1 MRIQILGAGSFG
13 IALARLLALNGHE
26 VALWG
31 RSPAAQAALRET
43 RRSADYLPDVVLPER
58 VRVVDTPEPSSDMT
72 AIAVPSHALRSVLA
86 GMDLAGGGVLVSLTK
101 GIEQET
107 MLRMSEV
114 IQAHAPANAVVALS
128 GPSHAEE
135 VGKDKPASLVAASR
149 DEGAAALVQQA
160 FRGPT
165 MRVYTSADVVGVEL
179 GGALKN
185 VIAIAAGASD
195 GLELGDNAKA
205 ALITRGLA
213 EIARLGVACGADPLT
228 FAGLSGMGD
237 LIATCCSGHSRN
249 RAIGEALARGR
260 TLDEILAGMKMVA
273 EGVHTTKSARA
284 LARRHGVD
292 LPIAE
297 AVHQALFEGVA
308 PAIALARLM
317 MREAKPERG

>member
-31 RSPAAQAALRET
+31 RSPAAQAALRES

-58 VRVVDTPEPSSDMT
+58 VRVVDTPEPVSDMT

-86 GMDLAGGGVLVSLTK
+86 GINLDGGGVLVSLTK
-101 GIEQET
+101 GIERET
-107 MLRMSEV
+107 LLRMSEV
-114 IQAHAPANAVVALS
+114 IQSHAPGNAVVALS

-149 DEGAAALVQQA
+149 DEAAAAIVQQA

-165 MRVYTSADVVGVEL
+165 MRVYTSVDVIGVEL

-213 EIARLGVACGADPLT
+213 EMARLGVACGADPLT

-260 TLDEILAGMKMVA
+260 SLEEILAGMKMVA
-273 EGVHTTKSARA
+273 EGVHTTQSARA
-284 LARRHGVD
+284 LARQHGVD

>member
-1 MRIQILGAGSFG
+1 MHIQILGAGSFG
-13 IALARLLALNGHE
+13 IALARVLALNGHA
-26 VALWG
+26 VSLWG
-31 RSPAAQAALRET
+31 RNPERQAALRAT
-43 RRSADYLPDVVLPER
+43 RRSADYLPEVALPER
-58 VRVVDTPEPSSDMT
+58 VDVVDEPLFACDMT
-72 AIAVPSHALRSVLA
+72 VIAAPSHALRSVIAPLN
-86 GMDLAGGGVLVSLTK
+86 LSQCGVLVSLTK
-101 GIEQET
+101 GIEQGT
-107 MLRMSEV
+107 LLRMSEV
-114 IQAHAPANAVVALS
+114 IAEHAPGQSVVALS

-135 VGKDKPASLVAASR
+135 VGRDKPASLVAASL
-149 DEGAAALVQQA
+149 DAAAAEMAQQA

-165 MRVYTSADVVGVEL
+165 MRVYTSEDVIGVEL

-213 EIARLGVACGADPLT
+213 EISRLGVACGANPLT

-249 RAIGEALARGR
+249 RAIGEAVAKGKS
-260 TLDEILAGMKMVA
+260 LDEVLGSMKMVA
-273 EGVHTTKSARA
+273 EGVKTTLSARA
-284 LARRHGVD
+284 LAAKHGVD

-297 AVHQALFEGVA
+297 AVHQALFEGVS
-308 PAIALARLM
+308 PAVALARLM

>member
-26 VALWG
+26 VSLWG
-31 RSPAAQAALRET
+31 RSPERQATLRES
-43 RRSADYLPDVVLPER
+43 RRSMDYLPDVLLPER
-58 VRVVDTPEPSSDMT
+58 VAVVDEPAQDSEMT
-72 AIAVPSHALRSVLA
+72 VIAIPSHALREVIA
-86 GMDLAGGGVLVSLTK
+86 PIDLQAAGVLVSLTK
-101 GIEQET
+101 GIEQESL
-107 MLRMSEV
+107 LRMSEV
-114 IQAHAPANAVVALS
+114 IAAHAPGRPVVALS

-135 VGKDKPASLVAASR
+135 VGKDKPASLVAASANA
-149 DEGAAALVQQA
+149 EAAEMVQQA

-165 MRVYTSADVVGVEL
+165 MRVYTSSDMVGVEL

-205 ALITRGLA
+205 ALMTRGLA
-213 EIARLGVACGADPLT
+213 EMSRLGVACGADPLT

-249 RAIGEALARGR
+249 RAIGEATAKGR
-260 TLDEILAGMKMVA
+260 TLDEVLGGMKMVA

-284 LARRHGVD
+284 LADKHGVD

-297 AVHQALFEGVA
+297 AVHQSLFEGVA
-308 PAIALARLM
+308 PAVALARLM
-317 MREAKPERG
+317 MRDAKPERG